1 MFPNLITQAYKGDS
15 ASLKE
20 MLGSKVKLGRVKHGA
35 GSIMRSAAN
44 HFFLDMEVR
53 AKWIWSDNAMTLGTG
68 SPFLSSTVTL
78 CPNHS

>member
-20 MLGSKVKLGRVKHGA
+20 MLGSKVKLGKVKHGA
-35 GSIMRSAAN
+35 VSIMRSAAN